1 MKEFVR
7 KKRVYFQ
14 NPKGMTGAP
23 GVNMTF
29 ESVPFEILGEK
40 VLWCHQGLDRNKAL
54 KRQRQEQVNKEN
66 VSTQQHR
73 NSFDHPTQ

>member
-1 MKEFVR
+1 MHLKQSEILCIRHRLKEFVR

-14 NPKGMTGAP
+14 NPKRMTGAP
-23 GVNMTF
+23 GVSMTF

-54 KRQRQEQVNKEN
+54 KRR
-66 VSTQQHR
+66 
-73 NSFDHPTQ
+73 